1 MDFSDLVRMFGYGA
15 SPDAGFSLP
24 PDYSGLVQS
33 QTGTADPTRA
43 RPMSRPIGFIKSERY
58 AALVSML

>member
-1 MDFSDLVRMFGYGA
+1 MDLSDLVRMFGYGA

-33 QTGTADPTRA
+33 GQTGTADPTRA
-43 RPMSRPIGFIKSERY
+43 GLSSPSLSAGGATSPSERY
-58 AALVSML
+58 